1 MPRHAR
7 PAGARRFRLTGVGAF
22 ETIFRDGRRRDGDLL
37 QLIFAPA
44 GAPPGRVG
52 YVVGRKAFPRAVDRN
67 RVRRLLREAVRRARP
82 GIEAFDMILRA
93 KRGCPRQETRR
104 FAVEADRLLAALVAG
119 SRPADAAPA
128 S

>member
-1 MPRHAR
+1 MPRHER
-7 PAGARRFRLTGVGAF
+7 LRGSRRFRLTGVGAF
-22 ETIFRDGRRRDGDLL
+22 ETVFRDGRRRDGELL
-37 QLIFAPA
+37 QLIAAPA

-104 FAVEADRLLAALVAG
+104 FAAEADRLLAALVAG
-119 SRPADAAPA
+119 ARSADAAPA
-128 S
+128 P